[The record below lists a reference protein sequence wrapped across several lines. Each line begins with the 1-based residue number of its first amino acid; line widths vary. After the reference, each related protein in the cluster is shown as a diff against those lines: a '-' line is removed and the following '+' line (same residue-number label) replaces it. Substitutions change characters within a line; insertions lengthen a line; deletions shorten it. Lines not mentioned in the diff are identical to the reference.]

1 MGLHPSPR
9 KAQFLAT
16 PIAVRSLLFFKLM
29 FRLNATIRL
38 ALVCTT
44 AAITGCSRRETL
56 VQAGDRQGILHV
68 GNGAEVQYLD
78 PHIAGGSIDH
88 NVLSALYEGLVT
100 LDEETLLPRPGMATH
115 WETSPD
121 GRTYTFHLRPA
132 ARWSNG
138 DPLTT
143 RDFLYSFRRALTPT
157 LASEYKDVFYPVKN
171 AEAYAKGQLTDFTQV
186 GFRALDAT
194 TLEITLTQPTA
205 YFLTL
210 LRTNAWFPVH
220 AASVEKSGAF
230 DDRSARWTRTA
241 PFVSN
246 GPFRLREWR
255 ESQHLAVEKNPHYWD
270 AAQVRLNEIRFYPS
284 ESLQSQELAFR
295 AGQLHTT
302 WDVPLSKIDAYKT
315 DAPALLRVEPIFDSY
330 FLRFNVTAP
339 AFRDP
344 RVRRAFALAIDREA
358 VVKNILRGGQLPAT
372 SLTPPHIA
380 GYLPPPGLAT
390 DPALARQLLAEA
402 GYPGGVGFPKVE
414 FLTIPQETNQ
424 RIAEA
429 LQERWRRELGVEVV
443 ILQKEFKMFLAAIN
457 DQSRDYTF
465 ARGKWTAEY
474 PDPLSYLAIF
484 TTGNGVN
491 GTGWTDPA
499 YDALIHAANAEL
511 DPARR
516 HTALQK
522 AETYLLDHTPI
533 APVYWGTRT
542 TLVQTSVRGWKKSP
556 LAFHNYKD
564 VWLEK

>member
-1 MGLHPSPR
+1 MGLHLPAR
-9 KAQFLAT
+9 KAQFPT
-16 PIAVRSLLFFKLM
+16 RSFAVRHLLYPTPMTRFHSAL
-29 FRLNATIRL
+29 LL
-38 ALVCTT
+38 ALVS
-44 AAITGCSRRETL
+44 AIGFLSACSRRETL
-56 VQAGDRQGILHV
+56 VQAGDRQGVLHI

-78 PHIAGGSIDH
+78 PHLAGGAIDH
-88 NVLSALYEGLVT
+88 NVLSSLFEGLVT
-100 LDEETLLPRPGMATH
+100 LDEETLQPRPGMAAR
-115 WETSPD
+115 WEMSPD
-121 GRTYTFHLRPA
+121 GLTYTFHLRPDA
-132 ARWSNG
+132 KWSNG

-143 RDFLYSFRRALTPT
+143 RDFLYSFRRALTPA

-171 AEAYAKGQLTDFTQV
+171 AEAYAKGQLTDFSQV
-186 GFRALDAT
+186 GFEAPDTT
-194 TLEITLTQPTA
+194 TLRITLAQPTA

-220 AASVEKSGAF
+220 AASVEKAGAF

-255 ESQHLAVEKNPHYWD
+255 ESQHLAVEKNPNYWD
-270 AAQVRLNEIRFYPS
+270 VAHVRLNEIRFYPS
-284 ESLQSQELAFR
+284 ESLQSQEFAFR

-302 WDVPLSKIDAYKT
+302 WDVPLSKIDAYKK
-315 DAPALLRVEPIFDSY
+315 DSPALLRVEPIFDSY
-330 FLRFNVTAP
+330 FLRFNVTTP
-339 AFRDP
+339 IFRDP
-344 RVRRAFALAIDREA
+344 RVRQALALTIDREA
-358 VVKNILRGGQLPAT
+358 IVKNILRGGQIPAT
-372 SLTPPHIA
+372 GLTPPGIA
-380 GYLPPPGLAT
+380 GYRPPAGLAT
-390 DPALARQLLAEA
+390 DPERARQLLAAA
-402 GYPGGVGFPKVE
+402 GFPGGKDFPKVE

-443 ILQKEFKMFLAAIN
+443 IVQKEFKMFLAAIN

-474 PDPLSYLAIF
+474 PDPLSYIAIF

-491 GTGWTDPA
+491 GTGWTDLA
-499 YDALIHAANAEL
+499 YDALVSSANREL

-516 HTALQK
+516 HIALQK
-522 AETYLLDHTPI
+522 AETYLLEQTPI

-542 TLVQTSVRGWKKSP
+542 TLVQSSVKGWKKSP